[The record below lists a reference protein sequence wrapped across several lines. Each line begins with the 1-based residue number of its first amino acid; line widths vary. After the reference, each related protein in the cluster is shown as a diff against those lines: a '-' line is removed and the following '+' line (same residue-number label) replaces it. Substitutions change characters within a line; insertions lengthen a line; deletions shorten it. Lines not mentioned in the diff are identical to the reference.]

1 MKLEYGEMN
10 RLSVLKETDISY
22 TLTNGTETVFL
33 HFNQTPNPLKIGQ
46 KVDAFLYFDQ
56 KKRLCA
62 TLEKP
67 VITKNK
73 PGFVEVVN
81 VVEAGVFVNIGI
93 QKDILV
99 SNDYLPSNKKAWPV
113 VGDKIP
119 CIIRVKT
126 NQLVARPID
135 TTDHFYK
142 ELLNVNDK
150 VKGTVV
156 SVNNNG
162 ILVATDAFQVV
173 FINKNLI
180 RKDVKI
186 GEELEVK
193 VIEVNNSIM
202 YGSTILQKELSRLSD
217 SDMILNYLKQLGGM
231 VPLGNMSDP
240 DDIYKVFHM
249 SKGAFKRACGHLYKN
264 KLIKIEDYRILLVEK

>member
-1 MKLEYGEMN
+1 MNLIYGN
-10 RLSVLKETDISY
+10 INNLQVIKETDISY
-22 TLTNGTETVFL
+22 TLTNGIETVFL
-33 HFNQTPNPLKIGQ
+33 HFNQTPNPLKLGQ

-67 VITKNK
+67 IITKNK

-81 VVEAGVFVNIGI
+81 VLEAGVFVNIGI

-99 SNDYLPSNKKAWPV
+99 SNDFLPSNKKLWPTIN
-113 VGDKIP
+113 DKIP

-126 NQLVARPID
+126 NQLVARPLD

-150 VKGTVV
+150 TKGTVV
-156 SVNNNG
+156 SINNNG
-162 ILVATDAFQVV
+162 ILVCTEAFQVV

-186 GEELEVK
+186 GEEIEFK
-193 VIEVNNSIM
+193 VIEVKENIM

-217 SDMILNYLKQLGGM
+217 SDMILNYLRQLGGM
-231 VPLGNMSDP
+231 VPLGNASDP
-240 DDIYKVFHM
+240 EDIYRVFHM
-249 SKGAFKRACGHLYKN
+249 SKGAFKRACGHLF
-264 KLIKIEDYRILLVEK
+264 